1 MPTFYQ
7 RFQESARHFPDNI
20 ALEIQRQDAVERVTF
35 SELTR
40 MSESVAHWL
49 STRVPRD
56 ARVAILAANHPRWV
70 AAYLG
75 IIAAGRTA
83 VPLDTAFHADQVKKL
98 LLDSGTSLLFTD
110 VKHLTVSREAAA
122 DLNIP
127 LVMTSAA
134 AEQTAAPITAL
145 GDPTTAPD
153 ASLIAPF
160 AMSGFVPRENLA
172 ADLDSI
178 FSAGPANF
186 HPVTPNADDLAALLY
201 TSGTTADPKGVMLT
215 HANLVGEANSV
226 LAVVKIGPT
235 DALLGI
241 LPMFHVLAQMA
252 NLFLPLFNGARV
264 VYLETLNTTELLRAL
279 KERNITT
286 FCVVPQFFYL
296 IHEKIFKELSKR
308 GGFTLRI
315 VRSLMALNRAFRR
328 LNINAGKTFFGK
340 IHATFGPNM
349 RYLVTGG
356 SRFDP
361 AIARDFYSFGIDVL
375 NAYGLTE
382 TSGGAFL
389 NPPGEPIVFGSVGKP
404 FPGVEA
410 QIVQDKAPDAQPSDD
425 DTPPSGEIALR
436 GAIVMKGYWNRPD
449 ATAAVLRDGWFY
461 TGDLGYFDSGGNL
474 FITGRRKEII
484 VLANGKNIYPEEIE
498 AHYLQAPLIK
508 EICVMALESRPG
520 DPTSE
525 RLHAVVVPIFELL
538 RERKIVNSKEA
549 IRFEIEALS
558 HKIASTKRL
567 GGYDVWQEDLPRT
580 TTRKLK
586 RFQIEKQVREG
597 KQKQL
602 SGDSEISNEKP
613 LTEEEQNWLQLEDVK
628 RALAI
633 IQENSRASNHASPQP
648 TDAPTIRPA
657 HNLELDLGL
666 DSMQRVELLTA
677 LEQQLGGEVPE
688 SQLSEIYSVRDL
700 VDTVLAS
707 ASRGE
712 GHVRAAASAWSTILA
727 EPVTDPDVL
736 SIARHN
742 VFIEIVLFLLGRL
755 VYLFALDRFHLKTHG
770 LENLPEKGPFLLCS
784 NHQSYIDPLVM
795 AGALPW
801 RLFRNTFALG
811 TSDIFGK
818 GFMRRLARWVR
829 VVVLDPDANLVPA
842 MRAGFF
848 GLTHQRVLILYPEGE
863 RTNDGSPRIFR
874 KGAAILS
881 IHAQAPIVPIA
892 IEGFYEAWPRHKK
905 FPKLTNLQLV
915 FGKPIQPPPA
925 AEASDAAY
933 DQLTKELKSR
943 VVAMWQDLREK
954 NSQDKNRQD
963 QILQGVNLQDQ
974 DKNKDQRGDHPTSP
988 ETSDVEAR

>member
-7 RFQESARHFPDNI
+7 RFQESARKFPNNI
-20 ALEIQRQDAVERVTF
+20 ALEIQRQQTVERATF
-35 SELTR
+35 AELTR
-40 MSESVAHWL
+40 MSESVANWL

-98 LLDSGTSLLFTD
+98 LIDSGASLLFCD
-110 VKHLTVSREAAA
+110 AKYLPVAAEAVEGLGVA
-122 DLNIP
+122 

-134 AEQTAAPITAL
+134 AEVTAAAL
-145 GDPTTAPD
+145 TSTSPTHSTERDERGTQDLTKSSWSSP
-153 ASLIAPF
+153 
-160 AMSGFVPRENLA
+160 GTEKLA
-172 ADLDSI
+172 GDLDSI
-178 FSAGPANF
+178 FAAGPAGF
-186 HPVTPNADDLAALLY
+186 QPIVPAEDDLAALLY

-215 HANLVGEANSV
+215 HANLVGEASSV
-226 LAVVKIGPT
+226 LATMKIGPA

-279 KERNITT
+279 QERDITA

-308 GGFTLRI
+308 GKLTLRL
-315 VRSLMALNRAFRR
+315 VRTLMALNRGLRR
-328 LNINAGKTFFGK
+328 VGVNAGKLFFGK
-340 IHATFGPNM
+340 IHATFGPRM

-382 TSGGAFL
+382 TSGGAFV
-389 NPPGEPIVFGSVGKP
+389 NPPGRPVVFGSVGPP

-410 QIVQDKAPDAQPSDD
+410 KIIDPKPVEEGAPP
-425 DTPPSGEIALR
+425 TGEIAIR
-436 GAIVMKGYWNRPD
+436 GALVMKGYWNRPD
-449 ATAAVLRDGWFY
+449 ATAEVLRDGWLY
-461 TGDLGYFDSGGNL
+461 TGDLGYFDPRGNL
-474 FITGRRKEII
+474 FITGRRKEVI
-484 VLANGKNIYPEEIE
+484 VLANGKNVYPEEIE
-498 AHYLQAPLIK
+498 IHYLQAAYVK
-508 EICVMALESRPG
+508 EICVMALEARPG

-525 RLHAVVVPIFELL
+525 RLHAVIVPNFELL
-538 RERKIVNSKEA
+538 RERRIVNAKEA

-567 GGYDVWQEDLPRT
+567 GSYDIWQEDLPRT

-586 RFQIEKQVREG
+586 RFQIEKRVRE
-597 KQKQL
+597 QKQNGG
-602 SGDSEISNEKP
+602 GDADIGVEKP
-613 LTEEEQNWLQLEDVK
+613 LNPDEQAWLERDEVK
-628 RALAI
+628 RALAVI
-633 IQENSRASNHASPQP
+633 RENARVSSRNPL
-648 TDAPTIRPA
+648 DAIRPS

-688 SQLSEIYSVRDL
+688 SQLAELYSVRDL
-700 VDTVLAS
+700 VDAILSNAN
-707 ASRGE
+707 RGE
-712 GHVRAAASAWSTILA
+712 GQARAATPAWSTILS
-727 EPVTDPDVL
+727 EPVTDPEVL
-736 SIARHN
+736 ALAQHN
-742 VFIEIVLFLLGRL
+742 IFAEISFFLIGRL
-755 VYLFALDRFHLKTHG
+755 IYLCALDCFHLKLRG
-770 LENLPEKGPFLLCS
+770 LENVPEKGPYLLCS

-801 RLFRNTFALG
+801 RLFRECYALG
-811 TSDIFGK
+811 TSDIFGD
-818 GFMRRLARWVR
+818 GFMRRLARWLR

-842 MRAGFF
+842 MRAGAY
-848 GLTHQRVLILYPEGE
+848 GLSQGRILVLYPEGE
-863 RTNDGSPRIFR
+863 RTDDGNLRIFR

-881 IHAQAPIVPIA
+881 IHTQAPIVPIA

-905 FPKLTNLQLV
+905 LPKFTDVQLV
-915 FGKPIQPPPA
+915 FGKPIQPPPVS
-925 AEASDAAY
+925 EASEAAY
-933 DQLTKELKSR
+933 ERLTAELKSR
-943 VVAMWQDLREK
+943 VVTMWQGLQQETRAKGLGGK
-954 NSQDKNRQD
+954 NAH
-963 QILQGVNLQDQ
+963 GPEE
-974 DKNKDQRGDHPTSP
+974 HPTSTALAESAHP
-988 ETSDVEAR
+988 